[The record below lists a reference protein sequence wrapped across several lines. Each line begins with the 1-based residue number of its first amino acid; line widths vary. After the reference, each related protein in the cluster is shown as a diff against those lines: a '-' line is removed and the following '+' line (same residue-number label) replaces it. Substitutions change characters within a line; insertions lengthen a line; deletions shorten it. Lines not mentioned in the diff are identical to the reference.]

1 MPFILVTTPGGS
13 GYAPEQYGINTD
25 HVMFYR
31 RKESGGTVFTMAH
44 NREWLTVVESFE
56 EITALIAKATAG
68 EKTEEN

>member
-1 MPFILVTTPGGS
+1 MPFIFVTTPGGS
-13 GYAPEQYGINTD
+13 GFAPEKYGINTD

-31 RKESGGTVFTMAH
+31 KKESGAVITMAH
-44 NREWLTVVESFE
+44 NREWMTVVESFE